1 MAKEGDMASAET
13 LIETTPA
20 DCYLCLRVRAQIAME
35 KHDWPKAERWFKE
48 ATQQAPS
55 LPFAFT
61 EWGVERL
68 TRGDTDGAIA
78 VLQRAHEVGPRFA
91 DPLELTGEA
100 LMRKGDYSGAVAK
113 FRLADES
120 APRWGANH
128 LRWGQSLLQTG
139 HKREAQTQLDKARSL
154 SLSASSRAE
163 LDDLLRLRTGQL
175 GK

>member
-1 MAKEGDMASAET
+1 
-13 LIETTPA
+13 
-20 DCYLCLRVRAQIAME
+20 VRGQIATE
-35 KHDWPKAERWFKE
+35 RHDWPTAERWFKE

-61 EWGVERL
+61 EWGAERL

-78 VLQRAHEVGPRFA
+78 VLQRAHELGPHFA

-100 LMRKGDYSGAVAK
+100 LMRKGDYVGAVAK

-128 LRWGQSLLQTG
+128 LRWGQSLLHAG
-139 HKREAQTQLDKARSL
+139 RNREAQARLDKARSL
-154 SLSASSRAE
+154 SLSVSDRAQ
-163 LDDLLRLRTGQL
+163 LDYLLRQAPHGSR
-175 GK
+175 K